1 MKKSVFVVGFLML
14 VIFCQAQNVQVV
26 SVPKYQA
33 SSIYYFTRLINW
45 PTAAST
51 GEFIIAVVGNEEV
64 SKELST
70 LAAGKTVGA
79 QTIKVK
85 SFKRIE
91 DIDGYNNIVFLAG
104 TMGVPI
110 KKLAQK
116 VDGQKTL
123 LITECEGLLN
133 WGSAINFV
141 ERGGFWKFE
150 VNKTNILT
158 KGLQVSSQL
167 EKMAINVI

>member
-1 MKKSVFVVGFLML
+1 
-14 VIFCQAQNVQVV
+14 
-26 SVPKYQA
+26 
-33 SSIYYFTRLINW
+33 
-45 PTAAST
+45 
-51 GEFIIAVVGNEEV
+51 
-64 SKELST
+64 
-70 LAAGKTVGA
+70 
-79 QTIKVK
+79 
-85 SFKRIE
+85 
-91 DIDGYNNIVFLAG
+91 
-104 TMGVPI
+104 MGVPI

>member
-1 MKKSVFVVGFLML
+1 MKKSILILGFLSL
-14 VIFCQAQNVQVV
+14 VVLCQAQNVQVV

-51 GEFIIAVVGNEEV
+51 GEFSIAVVGNEEV
-64 SKELST
+64 SQELST

-79 QTIKVK
+79 QIIKVK
-85 SFKRIE
+85 SFRRIE
-91 DIDGYNNIVFLAG
+91 DIDGYHNIVFLAG

-158 KGLQVSSQL
+158 K
-167 EKMAINVI
+167 